1 MIPGIKFSARQLF
14 IALILAGPLLFSLGD
29 RAQAEDFGY
38 WNEFVLKH
46 KIDENLSV
54 HFKSEEWFLGDVSR
68 LGLYNFTS
76 GLTFHESKYF
86 DLEFNYRY
94 QKLKLFTAWTEE
106 NRFEII
112 PHLKADLFGF
122 QFALRNRLEFR
133 SIDGNDS
140 LRLRERIT
148 IKKDFKLNQMAF
160 DVYISNEFF
169 YDTNVDDYNQNRA
182 KAGIIKEIFPGVKM
196 GLYYMYWTLQAKTL
210 YEANV
215 IGTTFTISF

>member
-1 MIPGIKFSARQLF
+1 MGL
-14 IALILAGPLLFSLGD
+14 LLAGFLIISLD
-29 RAQAEDFGY
+29 DQARADDIGY
-38 WNEFVLKH
+38 WNEFILKH
-46 KIDENLSV
+46 KIDENLSA
-54 HFKSEEWFLGDVSR
+54 HFKSEEWFLSDVSR

-112 PHLKADLFGF
+112 PHLKIDLFGF

-148 IKKDFKLNQMAF
+148 IKKGIKLKQMAF
-160 DVYISNEFF
+160 DIYVSNEFF

-182 KAGIIKEIFPGVKM
+182 KVGIVKKILPGVKM

-210 YEANV
+210 YKANV
-215 IGTTFTISF
+215 VGTTFTFSF

>member
-1 MIPGIKFSARQLF
+1 MTPGLNFSARQFF
-14 IALILAGPLLFSLGD
+14 IALILVVPFFFSLGD
-29 RAQAEDFGY
+29 QAQAEDFGY

-46 KIDENLSV
+46 TVDENLSV
-54 HFKSEEWFLGDVSR
+54 HFKSEQWFFDDVSR

-112 PHLKADLFGF
+112 PHLKVDLFGF

-140 LRLRERIT
+140 LRLRERIS
-148 IKKDFKLNQMAF
+148 IKKGIKLKQMAF
-160 DVYISNEFF
+160 DVYVSNEFF

-182 KAGIIKEIFPGVKM
+182 KAGIIKEITPGVKM
-196 GLYYMYWTLQAKTL
+196 GLYYMYWTLDAMSSLKS
-210 YEANV
+210 NV
-215 IGTTFTISF
+215 IGTTFIYSF